1 MTFVKEPEALT
12 VARKRFNDAEAAYC
26 KMFGENSL
34 DRMAYIDP
42 LHPMIEE
49 YESAANMLVSAIRHN
64 KPIEQAPKEIW
75 ESLVF

>member
-1 MTFVKEPEALT
+1 VTFVKEPEALT